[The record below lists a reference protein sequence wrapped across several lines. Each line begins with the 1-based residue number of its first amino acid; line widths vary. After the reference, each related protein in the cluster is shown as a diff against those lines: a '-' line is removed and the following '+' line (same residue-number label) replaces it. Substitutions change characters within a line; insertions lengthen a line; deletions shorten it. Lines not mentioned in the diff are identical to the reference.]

1 MLGVFTTTKYDS
13 RTAYEAGREDDVIV
27 STNRFTNVG
36 LEWMW
41 RMMAGLLRDGEGKV
55 TDHLS
60 AARLLVGN
68 SSQEFDP
75 SDTRLAGDLTA
86 QAQLTEGYPVIEG
99 PIMLPSDDVVPNGWR
114 IRFSALFGEDQAI
127 FDWQERGV
135 VTAQGVLLDRSVMD
149 QGRKVLGAVW
159 QLDAELTLGR

>member
-13 RTAYEAGREDDVIV
+13 RAAYEAERADDVLV

-68 SSQEFDP
+68 SSQAFDP
-75 SDTRLAGDLTA
+75 SDARLAGDQTDQAALT
-86 QAQLTEGYPVIEG
+86 TGYPVIEG
-99 PIMLPSDDVVPNGWR
+99 PIMLPGDDVVPNGWR
-114 IRFSALFGEDQAI
+114 IRFSALFGEDQAV

-135 VTAQGVLLDRSVMD
+135 VTAQGVLLDRAVTD